1 MKVRTAAPIVFA
13 AFAAPLLT
21 ACERGEAAESPIEG
35 AWSVVSSKGTDSAN
49 PAVQPSLYLF
59 TDRHYSM
66 MRVNGT
72 APRPDLPADL
82 ANAKASDILA
92 VYGNAFTAQ
101 SGTYE
106 LSRGKLTIH
115 ALVAKDPGPMASGSF
130 NTSTYKLD
138 GSTLTITQVIT
149 NNGPIANPTTW
160 KLARV
165 E

>member
-1 MKVRTAAPIVFA
+1 MKKTVLALAVTGAFVCALFSQSTTPSIQGVWRVVEVTTTGPNGSTDTAP
-13 AFAAPLLT
+13 
-21 ACERGEAAESPIEG
+21 
-35 AWSVVSSKGTDSAN
+35 
-49 PAVQPSLYLF
+49 QPSIYIY
-59 TDRHYSM
+59 TGKYYSM